1 MGFNSVMHG
10 IALWSRRFL
19 MGKWSRFTHLDVP
32 FLCFTFPGHSFYCW
46 GEESEKCCC
55 GLFWFEAII
64 SRGTPKCR
72 QTWQCFLHLTGKNP
86 LHALHHICLIILKGR
101 KGIKKKKSVQFLQSK
116 PQVCTFWVTK
126 YVSNW
131 TDFLPVLFSRL
142 PVSLSLKI
150 TPHIPPWDVGNHP
163 VRTSWL
169 AGDEL
174 PRFTTYAIS
183 KSGKQGDRCCNHVFS
198 SLFFFFFKCLH
209 SC

>member
-19 MGKWSRFTHLDVP
+19 MGKLSLFTPLDVP

-46 GEESEKCCC
+46 GEESEKCCR

-72 QTWQCFLHLTGKNP
+72 QTWQYFLHLTGKNP
-86 LHALHHICLIILKGR
+86 LHALHRICLIILKGR
-101 KGIKKKKSVQFLQSK
+101 KGIFKKN
-116 PQVCTFWVTK
+116 VCA
-126 YVSNW
+126 VSAVKASGGHILSNK
-131 TDFLPVLFSRL
+131 
-142 PVSLSLKI
+142 VSLSLKI
-150 TPHIPPWDVGNHP
+150 PPHIPPRDVVNHP
-163 VRTSWL
+163 ARTSWL

-174 PRFTTYAIS
+174 PQFTTYAIS

-198 SLFFFFFKCLH
+198 SSFFFFSNASILVNSPSSWLK
-209 SC
+209 